1 MSEATDLLRE
11 AQLWWDSARNVRR
24 NYELNQDYF
33 RSLQWGTIWDP
44 ERKEEIPEDEYYAR
58 KGLYPYVFNVFGTIV
73 RNIVGQFRQ
82 NRAERRAFA
91 VSEADDDLIEAVNI
105 LWRYVRRRNMSGA
118 LEADGFVDHMLAGLS
133 IWKITAAYSAI
144 TGREEVQEYLI
155 RPHRIAFNLDLLDRR
170 LTNLRLIAELHDLTV
185 DEFISRFATSRQ
197 HAAELEERIQIA
209 RSPRGL
215 QQIWGAQAERSRQFL
230 FPTSPDHVRV
240 IELWDRTWRWVRF
253 MYDPVSDTSFPVYDE
268 ELINEEQQARA
279 VQGIP
284 MLQDDGEQ
292 YLPSWRVRFVLPD
305 GYVLD
310 EIEQPFEH
318 GEHPYVLTIAS
329 WVGNEPNAPLSD
341 VRDPQKWINRQLM
354 LIEYFL
360 RSSAKGALAVDAL
373 ALEESGLT
381 LEDVARWY
389 TSPDAVL
396 AFRTNPNQGRTLG
409 NILHAIQS
417 TQMPAGFLELFP
429 LMINFLERISGISEA
444 ARGVTP
450 KSGTP
455 AALYQQQVLQSTINI
470 ADILESYFEGLE
482 LKDRKTLKTLLEVYR
497 DEMRLRDEVT
507 GRVITYSPEKI
518 RNLELDVAIGSVA
531 NTITERVF
539 KDQFLIQLWQAGAIP
554 TELLLEE
561 VSLPSGRRLLD
572 RLRALL
578 QQAAAQTTPQP
589 QAAGRVAQQLMQQLG
604 ASSNGTAG
612 TAGTGPTGA

>member
-1 MSEATDLLRE
+1 MSEAIDLLRE

-44 ERKEEIPEDEYYAR
+44 EQKKEVPEDEYYAR
-58 KGLYPYVFNVFGTIV
+58 KGLYPYIFNVFGTIV
-73 RNIVGQFRQ
+73 RNILGQFRQ

-91 VSEADDDLIEAVNI
+91 VSEADDDLVEAVNI
-105 LWRYVRRRNMSGA
+105 LWRYVRRRNMSAA
-118 LEADGFVDHMLAGLS
+118 LEADGFIDHMLAGLS
-133 IWKITAAYSAI
+133 VWKTTAVYSAV
-144 TGREEVQEYLI
+144 TGREEVQEYLLK
-155 RPHRIAFNLDLLDRR
+155 PHRIAFNLDLHDRR
-170 LTNLRLIAELHDLTV
+170 MTNLRLIAELHDLTI
-185 DEFISRFATSRQ
+185 DEFLSRFATSRQ
-197 HAAELEERIQIA
+197 HARELEEHIQVA
-209 RSPRGL
+209 RTPKGL
-215 QQIWGAQAERSRQFL
+215 AQVWGAHAERSRDFL
-230 FPTSPDHVRV
+230 YPVAADQVRV
-240 IELWDRTWRWVRF
+240 IEIWDRTWRWVRF
-253 MYDPVSDTSFPVYDE
+253 MYDPVTGTSFPVLDE
-268 ELINEEQQARA
+268 EMVNEEQQARA
-279 VQGIP
+279 VQGVP
-284 MLQDDGEQ
+284 LLEDDGEQ
-292 YLPSWRVRFVLPD
+292 YLPSWRVRFLLPD
-305 GYVLD
+305 GYLLD

-318 GEHPYVLTIAS
+318 GEHPYTITLAS
-329 WVGNEPNAPLSD
+329 WVANEPNSPLSD

-360 RSSAKGALAVDAL
+360 RSSAKGALAVDATS
-373 ALEESGLT
+373 LEESGLT
-381 LEDVARWY
+381 LEEVARWY

-396 AFRTNPNQGRTLG
+396 AFRTSPNQGRTLS

-470 ADILESYFEGLE
+470 ADILEAYLEGLE
-482 LKDRKTLKTLLEVYR
+482 LKDRKTLKLILEVYR
-497 DEMRLRDEVT
+497 DEMKLRDEVT

-518 RNLELDVAIGSVA
+518 RKLELDVAIGSVA

-539 KDQFLIQLWQAGAIP
+539 KDQFLLQLWQAGAIP

-572 RLRALL
+572 RLRAML

-589 QAAGRVAQQLMQQLG
+589 AAAGRVAQQLMQQLG
-604 ASSNGTAG
+604 ANGNGTAG
-612 TAGTGPTGA
+612 PTPTGV